1 MDMTGSMDVHD
12 DARRVLV
19 WANWRVTLVR
29 FVVGG
34 LLVAIVVALLPSVSA
49 DLEAPLRAILIV
61 ALVYALLDAYVR
73 PVLSVLL
80 IPFVVQSYGL
90 ALVAVDV
97 LLFTLLLLFS
107 GSLLQVV
114 DDPLVGSG
122 LLPILVGGLVL
133 GILKLTAE
141 ALLGLTPPVPPEPP
155 PPTSAARMR
164 GFGSGLD
171 ERIRLHHVYDMIWI
185 AGIDAALDREGIV
198 ARTRWRLQQWL
209 WRPATPPGHIPS
221 PVRFR
226 LMLQQL
232 GPTYVK
238 IGQIISSQGRALPAE
253 WEHELEKLQS
263 DVAPFP
269 YEDVR
274 DRIIADFG
282 APPEDLYDSFE
293 ETPLAAASLA
303 QVHRATLLDGR
314 RVVVKV
320 QRPNIH
326 QQLRSDVRILVRMS
340 RALEPRARWAED
352 VDLSGVLLEFGSTL
366 LRELDYTI
374 EAYNAR
380 RLARVL
386 EPIEGLHVP
395 DIVYELSSSRVITLE
410 FIDGVKPTRAAEI
423 DAAGL
428 DREALA
434 VRMIQGAVKMMMIDG
449 FFHGDPHPGNVF
461 VELASGRLT
470 LLDTGMVGELTLQQ
484 RIKLGSLL
492 LVIRN
497 RDVTGMA
504 QTLRSLSTPFRET
517 DDARFYKDFERK
529 LTPYLDPPPGG
540 RVEVASKVLPASMEL
555 LRESGYRLD
564 PQLTLAIKAM
574 MQAEA
579 ITNALVPEWTGS
591 EFMERSVD
599 AAKELLPDVVTSD
612 AVKSVAMKQGSY
624 VLREAAQQMPSFQE
638 GILKWMANLKRGGL
652 KVELDTSGLNVQVD
666 RLRGIATLVTIGI
679 ILVGLVI
686 GSAIAASVGT
696 AIDSPL
702 GSLQDFAL
710 VVFAG
715 SSIAAS
721 LMVIYLGWRLA
732 RRDRGSQ
739 KRKSLDRI

>member
-1 MDMTGSMDVHD
+1 MTSPGEHNGPH
-12 DARRVLV
+12 RRSLV
-19 WANWRVTLVR
+19 WANPRVTLTR
-29 FVVGG
+29 FALGG
-34 LLVAIVVALLPSVSA
+34 ILVAIIVAVLPSVSA
-49 DLEAPLRAILIV
+49 DLQRPLRAVLIV
-61 ALVYALLDAYVR
+61 ALIYALLDAYVR

-80 IPFVVQSYGL
+80 MPFVVQSYGL

-97 LLFTLLLLFS
+97 LLFTLLLVLS
-107 GSLLQVV
+107 GPLVDLV
-114 DDPLVGSG
+114 DDPLFGSG
-122 LLPILVGGLVL
+122 LVTIIIGGLLL
-133 GILKLTAE
+133 GILRLAAE
-141 ALLGLTPPVPPEPP
+141 GLLGLTPPVPPEPP
-155 PPTSAARMR
+155 PPSTSSRVR
-164 GFGSGLD
+164 GFGSGLN
-171 ERIRLHHVYDMIWI
+171 ERIRLHRVYEMLWI
-185 AGIDAALDREGIV
+185 AGVDAAFDREGIV
-198 ARTRWRLQQWL
+198 ARTRWRLQRWL
-209 WRPATPPGHIPS
+209 WRPATPPGHIPG

-238 IGQIISSQGRALPAE
+238 IGQIISSQGRALPAD
-253 WEHELEKLQS
+253 WDAELEKLQS

-274 DRIIADFG
+274 ERIVSDFG
-282 APPEDLYDSFE
+282 APPEQLYASFD

-303 QVHRATLLDGR
+303 QVHRATLVDGR
-314 RVVVKV
+314 QVVVKV

-340 RALEPRARWAED
+340 RALEPRARWAAD

-410 FIDGVKPTRAAEI
+410 FIDGVKPTRTAEI

-428 DREALA
+428 DRQQLA

-461 VELASGRLT
+461 VELESGRLT
-470 LLDTGMVGELTLQQ
+470 LLDTGMVGELTFQQ

-497 RDVTGMA
+497 KDVTGMA
-504 QTLRSLSTPFRET
+504 QTLRSLSTPFREA
-517 DDARFYKDFERK
+517 DDAQFYKDFERK

-579 ITNALVPEWTGS
+579 ITNALVPEWTGT
-591 EFMERSVD
+591 EFMEKSVD
-599 AAKELLPDVVTSD
+599 AVKELLPDVVTPD

-624 VLREAAQQMPSFQE
+624 VLREAAQQMPSLQE

-652 KVELDTSGLNVQVD
+652 KVELDTSGLNVQVE
-666 RLRGIATLVTIGI
+666 RLRGIATLVTVGI

-686 GSAIAASVGT
+686 GSAIAASVGSAT
-696 AIDSPL
+696 DSPL
-702 GSLQDFAL
+702 ARLQDFAL
-710 VVFAG
+710 IVFAG
-715 SSIAAS
+715 SSVAAS
-721 LMVIYLGWRLA
+721 VMVIYLGLRLA
-732 RRDRGSQ
+732 RREKRSG
-739 KRKSLDRI
+739 KRKPLDRI